1 MVWQVPEDTDPS
13 PEPLTPDHDSL
24 TSLTSTLSPS
34 ASASLELGSAP
45 GSGMA
50 LDSLSDSG
58 TETETIAQSSKSDL
72 EVIEATEDPEQTDPV
87 AWSAEVEEMLNNP
100 PPGKFESFNL
110 SGDPS
115 MSSWVVHASDTKEA
129 QNFLRGRKT
138 SISPVNEIDEV
149 APNRPSHS
157 PSPFFPSTIEPLE
170 DFTGH
175 LAGEGQT

>member
-1 MVWQVPEDTDPS
+1 MVWRVPEDTDPC
-13 PEPLTPDHDSL
+13 PDPLTPDHDSL
-24 TSLTSTLSPS
+24 ASLTSTQSP
-34 ASASLELGSAP
+34 ASASVELGSAP

-50 LDSLSDSG
+50 LDSFSDSG

-72 EVIEATEDPEQTDPV
+72 EVIEATENTDPV

-115 MSSWVVHASDTKEA
+115 MSSWVVPASDTKEA
-129 QNFLRGRKT
+129 QNSLRGRKT
-138 SISPVNEIDEV
+138 SISPVTEIDEV

>member
-1 MVWQVPEDTDPS
+1 MVWRVPEDTDPC
-13 PEPLTPDHDSL
+13 PDPSITHDNIPDSL
-24 TSLTSTLSPS
+24 ASLTSTQSP
-34 ASASLELGSAP
+34 ASVSLDLGSAP
-45 GSGMA
+45 GSGVA
-50 LDSLSDSG
+50 LDSHSDSG
-58 TETETIAQSSKSDL
+58 SETETVGLSSKSQSDL
-72 EVIEATEDPEQTDPV
+72 EAIEVTEDPV

-115 MSSWVVHASDTKEA
+115 MSSWVFPASDTTEA
-129 QNFLRGRKT
+129 QNTLRGRKK
-138 SISPVNEIDEV
+138 SISPVNEIDEA

-157 PSPFFPSTIEPLE
+157 PSPFFSSSIEPLE